1 MVKLM
6 IICGLVL
13 LISIT
18 SSKVLYKFGVPILLV
33 FIILG
38 MLFGSDGIVGIYFDN
53 YQLTSELC
61 SMALVLIMF
70 YGGFGTNWS
79 MAKSSAIP
87 SILMSTVGVI
97 ITAVLTGLFCDFVLG
112 TTLLEG
118 LLIGAVVAST
128 DAAAVFAILRSQ
140 RLNLKGSLAPLLEV
154 ESGSNDPIA
163 YMFTLTI
170 LTLMKSSSIGSIV
183 PMLIKQIVFGLLVGT
198 ILAKGAVYIIRK
210 ANFEVEGFYTIFVIA
225 IAILSYALSEWL
237 EGNGYLSVYMAGILI
252 GNSKIPHKKSMFR
265 FLDGISWIMQIALF
279 FTLGLLSFP
288 SKFPRI
294 FGTATSIS
302 LFMLCVARPVAT
314 FLTLHP
320 FKFSIKEKI
329 FISWVGLR
337 GAASIVFAIYA
348 VTYGVHID
356 DDIFHIIFF
365 IALFSVSIQGTLIP
379 VIAKKLDLVDN
390 TTTVLKTFNDY
401 SGDMSTR
408 LIELNVDN
416 NNKWINK
423 SIMDAN
429 IPEEILIVMIKR
441 KGEVLIPKGA
451 TVIEKGDILVLS
463 GENIEKLIE
472 KELQRVP
479 SEKIS

>member
-18 SSKVLYKFGVPILLV
+18 SSKVLYKFGVPILLI
-33 FIILG
+33 FIVLG

-53 YQLTSELC
+53 YELTSELC

-79 MAKSSAIP
+79 MAKPSAVP

-97 ITAVLTGLFCDFVLG
+97 ITAVLTGLFCNLVIG

-128 DAAAVFAILRSQ
+128 DAASVFAILRSQ
-140 RLNLKGSLAPLLEV
+140 KLNLKGSLASLLEV

-170 LTLMKSSSIGSIV
+170 LTLMDNSGVGAIV
-183 PMLIKQIVFGLLVGT
+183 PMLIRQIIFGLLVGT
-198 ILAKGAVYIIRK
+198 ILAKVAVYAIRN
-210 ANFEVEGFYTIFVIA
+210 ANFEIKGFYTIFVIA

-237 EGNGYLSVYMAGILI
+237 GGNGYLSVYMAGIII
-252 GNSKIPHKKSMFR
+252 GNSKIPHKKSLFH
-265 FLDGISWIMQIALF
+265 FLDGISWSMQIALF
-279 FTLGLLSFP
+279 FILGLLAFP
-288 SKFPRI
+288 SKFPTVI
-294 FGTATSIS
+294 GTSIAIS
-302 LFMLCVARPVAT
+302 LFMLCIARPVGT

-320 FKFSIKEKI
+320 FNFSIKEKL

-337 GAASIVFAIYA
+337 GAASIVFSIYA
-348 VTYGVHID
+348 VTYGVSIEN
-356 DDIFHIIFF
+356 DIFHIIFF

-379 VIAKKLDLVDN
+379 MIAKKLDLVDN
-390 TTTVLKTFNDY
+390 NTTVLKTFNDY
-401 SGDMSTR
+401 SGDMSTK
-408 LIELNVDN
+408 LIELNIN
-416 NNKWINK
+416 KGNKWVNK

-451 TVIEKGDILVLS
+451 TVIEEGDILVLS
-463 GENIEKLIE
+463 GENIEELID
-472 KELQRVP
+472 KELQKSP
-479 SEKIS
+479 KEKTS

>member
-302 LFMLCVARPVAT
+302 LFMLCVARPLAT

-337 GAASIVFAIYA
+337 
-348 VTYGVHID
+348 
-356 DDIFHIIFF
+356 
-365 IALFSVSIQGTLIP
+365 
-379 VIAKKLDLVDN
+379 
-390 TTTVLKTFNDY
+390 
-401 SGDMSTR
+401 
-408 LIELNVDN
+408 
-416 NNKWINK
+416 
-423 SIMDAN
+423 
-429 IPEEILIVMIKR
+429 
-441 KGEVLIPKGA
+441 
-451 TVIEKGDILVLS
+451 
-463 GENIEKLIE
+463 
-472 KELQRVP
+472 
-479 SEKIS
+479 